1 MNTATFVC
9 PQAGCFRPNVA
20 YSADAVSLVL
30 DIVIKLGIHTVRVQ
44 SWNGLA
50 LPCRYPTESQISG
63 SYLALSAAK
72 REGHP
77 KLQRP
82 REEVTYG

>member
-1 MNTATFVC
+1 MPLLSSVHKLAAFGPTLLIL
-9 PQAGCFRPNVA
+9 QMQ
-20 YSADAVSLVL
+20 LVL
-30 DIVIKLGIHTVRVQ
+30 DLVIKLGVHTVRVH

-63 SYLALSAAK
+63 SHLALSAAK

-82 REEVTYG
+82 TEEVAYG